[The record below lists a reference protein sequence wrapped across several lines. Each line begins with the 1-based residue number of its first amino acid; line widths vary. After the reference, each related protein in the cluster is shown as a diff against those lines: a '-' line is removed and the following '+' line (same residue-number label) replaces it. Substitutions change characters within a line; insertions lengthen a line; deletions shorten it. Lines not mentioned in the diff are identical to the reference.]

1 MKGYLYLTAS
11 IMAEV
16 LSTTMLKFSDGFTR
30 FFPSCGAI
38 LGYLLTFYSLSLCL
52 NFIPLSIAYAVWS
65 GVGTALTVL
74 IGIMIWGEVLNINQN
89 NRNHFYCRRGDN
101 LKFLRKCP
109 GLKEKEPSDI
119 DDLHRTAGP
128 LIVALSSVLCQG

>member
-74 IGIMIWGEVLNINQN
+74 IGIMIWGEVLNMIKIIGIT
-89 NRNHFYCRRGDN
+89 F
-101 LKFLRKCP
+101 
-109 GLKEKEPSDI
+109 
-119 DDLHRTAGP
+119 
-128 LIVALSSVLCQG
+128 IVGGVIILNFSENVQD